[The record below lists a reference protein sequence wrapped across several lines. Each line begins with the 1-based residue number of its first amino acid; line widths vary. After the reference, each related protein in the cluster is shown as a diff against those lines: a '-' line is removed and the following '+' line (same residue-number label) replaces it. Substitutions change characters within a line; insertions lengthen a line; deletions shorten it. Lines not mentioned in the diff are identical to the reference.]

1 VKHYVGQSPSAE
13 TLALYHNNHDGTFT
27 DVSRAAG
34 LARVVPSMG
43 ANFGD
48 LDNDG
53 FLDMFLGT
61 GTPSF
66 GALMPDIMLR
76 NDRGKH
82 FQDVTTATGTGQLQ
96 KGHGIAF
103 ADIDNDGD
111 EDVILNSGGAVPG
124 DNYGESL
131 FENPG
136 VPGRHWISLR
146 LVGVKTNRAAIGA
159 KIRVVLAHDS
169 SGSSL
174 RYREVTS
181 GGSFGANSLRQHIG
195 IGEAPSIE
203 RLEIEWPV
211 SHTTQVFR
219 NVPVD
224 SYLVIRELDDAFSL
238 EHPRAVHL
246 AGPEL
251 EPAHVHH

>member
-1 VKHYVGQSPSAE
+1 
-13 TLALYHNNHDGTFT
+13 
-27 DVSRAAG
+27 
-34 LARVVPSMG
+34 M
-43 ANFGD
+43 
-48 LDNDG
+48 
-53 FLDMFLGT
+53 
-61 GTPSF
+61 
-66 GALMPDIMLR
+66 
-76 NDRGKH
+76 
-82 FQDVTTATGTGQLQ
+82 Q

-111 EDVILNSGGAVPG
+111 EDVILNNGGAVPG

-159 KIRVVLAHDS
+159 KIRVVLSKDS

-195 IGEAPSIE
+195 IGEATTIE
-203 RLEIEWPV
+203 RIEIEWPA

-219 NVPVD
+219 SVPID
-224 SYLVIRELDDAFSL
+224 SYLVIRELDEAFSL
-238 EHPRAVHL
+238 EHPRLVHL

-251 EPAHVHH
+251 EPAHEHH